1 MHTLSR
7 FAKHALTHRNALL
20 AATIACAFAF
30 PQWSSASA
38 QTGAAATDGRVIL
51 AQKED
56 PKKKKAQPQKKAP
69 PKGPGGSAQPQKKV
83 PPKAAGGTQPQK
95 KAPPKGAGAQP
106 QKKAPPKAAGST
118 QPPKKQVPPKGG
130 PGGTQPQKKQVQPK
144 DTGKQPQKKQVQ
156 PKPPAAGTQPQKK
169 QVQPKGPGGTQP
181 QKKQVEPK
189 APAGGTQQKQ
199 VTPKGPGGPGG
210 AQFVQPKGK
219 QLPKGNVK
227 DVKAQRKERTDASG
241 ARVISEPGNRTIIFQ
256 NNRRIIRYDDSARL
270 RRWGNARFET
280 RGRDRYSFVRFR
292 DYEVVTVTD
301 ANGRILRRYRR
312 YPGGREVFIINN
324 RRYGGGPPSFF
335 LNVRPPV
342 VRIPRARYIVGLAA
356 AVAAPALLYETL
368 SAPPIEAP
376 PRLYSLDEIRYNAPV
391 REYVRSVD
399 INTIN
404 FATGSWEV
412 TPDQTPQ
419 LQALAQAILKVVGEN
434 PSAVFLIE
442 GHTDAVGTP
451 EDNLSLSDRR
461 AESIAE
467 ILTANFQV
475 PPENL
480 VTQGYG
486 EQNLKVPT
494 QGPSAENR
502 RVVVRN
508 VTGLLDTKSA
518 GPIDQPPPGGQP
530 PG

>member
-1 MHTLSR
+1 
-7 FAKHALTHRNALL
+7 L
-20 AATIACAFAF
+20 AATILALCAL
-30 PQWSSASA
+30 PQWSKANPAAS
-38 QTGAAATDGRVIL
+38 GTDRIIL
-51 AQKED
+51 AQKDD
-56 PKKKKAQPQKKAP
+56 PKKKK
-69 PKGPGGSAQPQKKV
+69 V
-83 PPKAAGGTQPQK
+83 QPQK
-95 KAPPKGAGAQP
+95 KAPPKGAGGQ
-106 QKKAPPKAAGST
+106 QK
-118 QPPKKQVPPKGG
+118 QQ
-130 PGGTQPQKKQVQPK
+130 QKQVQPK
-144 DTGKQPQKKQVQ
+144 GGTQKKKQEAG
-156 PKPPAAGTQPQKK
+156 KPPQKK
-169 QVQPKGPGGTQP
+169 QVQPKGPGQQQQ
-181 QKKQVEPK
+181 QKKQVQPK
-189 APAGGTQQKQ
+189 GGAQPKKQETGGKPPQKKQ
-199 VTPKGPGGPGG
+199 VTPKGPGTGGQPPQKQQVQPKGGVQPQKKVTTPKGPGAGG
-210 AQFVQPKGK
+210 AQFVQPQGK
-219 QLPKGNVK
+219 QLPKGNVQ
-227 DVKAQRKERTDASG
+227 DLRTQRKVRTDASG
-241 ARVISEPGNRTIIFQ
+241 ARIIVEPGNRTIIVHD
-256 NNRRIIRYDDSARL
+256 NRRFIRYDDSARL
-270 RRWGNARFET
+270 RRWGNARFEV

-301 ANGRILRRYRR
+301 ADGRILRRYRR
-312 YPGGREVFIINN
+312 YPGGREVIIINN
-324 RRYGGGPPSFF
+324 RPRVGGPASFF
-335 LNVRPPV
+335 LNVRRPV
-342 VRIPRARYIVGLAA
+342 VRIPRERYIVGLAA

-368 SAPPIEAP
+368 AAPPVEPP

-412 TPDQTPQ
+412 TPDQIPQ
-419 LQALAQAILKVVGEN
+419 LQALAQAILKVVSEN

-442 GHTDAVGTP
+442 GHTDAVGAP

-461 AESIAE
+461 AEAVAE

-518 GPIDQPPPGGQP
+518 GPPDQGGPPPG
-530 PG
+530 

>member
-1 MHTLSR
+1 
-7 FAKHALTHRNALL
+7 
-20 AATIACAFAF
+20 
-30 PQWSSASA
+30 
-38 QTGAAATDGRVIL
+38 V
-51 AQKED
+51 
-56 PKKKKAQPQKKAP
+56 
-69 PKGPGGSAQPQKKV
+69 
-83 PPKAAGGTQPQK
+83 
-95 KAPPKGAGAQP
+95 
-106 QKKAPPKAAGST
+106 
-118 QPPKKQVPPKGG
+118 
-130 PGGTQPQKKQVQPK
+130 
-144 DTGKQPQKKQVQ
+144 
-156 PKPPAAGTQPQKK
+156 
-169 QVQPKGPGGTQP
+169 
-181 QKKQVEPK
+181 
-189 APAGGTQQKQ
+189 
-199 VTPKGPGGPGG
+199 
-210 AQFVQPKGK
+210 
-219 QLPKGNVK
+219 
-227 DVKAQRKERTDASG
+227 
-241 ARVISEPGNRTIIFQ
+241 
-256 NNRRIIRYDDSARL
+256 RY
-270 RRWGNARFET
+270 
-280 RGRDRYSFVRFR
+280 R

-312 YPGGREVFIINN
+312 YPNGREIFIINN
-324 RRYGGGPPSFF
+324 RPYRGGPPSFF

-342 VRIPRARYIVGLAA
+342 VRIPRERYIVGLAA

-368 SAPPIEAP
+368 SAPPVAPP

-412 TPDQTPQ
+412 MPDQIPQ
-419 LQALAQAILKVVGEN
+419 LQALAQAILKVVEEN

-461 AESIAE
+461 AESVAE

-494 QGPSAENR
+494 QGPNAENR

-518 GPIDQPPPGGQP
+518 GAPDQDGGPPPG
-530 PG
+530 